1 MDKKKLNLLFIIVSV
16 LLTLSGIIF
25 LPVSIFGEEKNNWY
39 LASALFC
46 ILLSNLFN
54 IIRVQFNKQK

>member
-16 LLTLSGIIF
+16 LQTLSGIIF
-25 LPVSIFGEEKNNWY
+25 LLVSIFGEEKNNWY
-39 LASALFC
+39 LVSALFC